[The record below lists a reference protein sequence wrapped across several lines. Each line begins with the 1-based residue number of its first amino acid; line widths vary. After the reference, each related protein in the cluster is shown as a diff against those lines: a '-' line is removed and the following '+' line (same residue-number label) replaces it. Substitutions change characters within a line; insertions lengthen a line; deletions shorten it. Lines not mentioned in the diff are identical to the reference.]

1 MNQKDNNIN
10 EHPGQPVGTDG
21 VMPDPVPVRQRR
33 KWSPDFRKALSAFRR
48 SQRRNGRPDGDEK
61 KPVDERADRHFRLAN
76 IRLFGKPVVSTLDL
90 YIIKKFLGTYI
101 FAIMLILAITV
112 MFDVNEKLDSF
123 LKAPLKA
130 TIFEYFMNF
139 LPYFANQFS
148 PLFVFI
154 AVIFF
159 TSKLAD
165 NSEIIA
171 ILSSGMSF
179 RRLLRPYMISATV
192 IAIATFL
199 LGAYIIPPANV
210 KRIAYTNTYVKNR
223 RVDYGDNIML
233 QVAPGEIAYMSRYDN
248 TTKTGYRFSLDKF
261 GKRGLESRL
270 TAMSIRWDTLY
281 QWQVRDYTIRD
292 FHADREILKQGAV
305 LDTVIPFEPRDFLIS
320 RNDQETLT
328 SPQLKQYIERQ
339 RSRGVANIQAFE
351 IEYHKR
357 YAMCAAAFIL
367 TVIGMSLS
375 SKKVK
380 GGMGVNIGLGLV
392 LSFSYILFMTVTS
405 SFAVS
410 GLTSPLVA
418 MWIPNMLYAVI
429 AVILYRKASR

>member
-1 MNQKDNNIN
+1 M
-10 EHPGQPVGTDG
+10 
-21 VMPDPVPVRQRR
+21 
-33 KWSPDFRKALSAFRR
+33 
-48 SQRRNGRPDGDEK
+48 K
-61 KPVDERADRHFRLAN
+61 KPRLPKIPKIFPIPGIGRDA
-76 IRLFGKPVVSTLDL
+76 KPLVSTLDL
-90 YIIKKFLGTYI
+90 YIIKKFLGTYV

-130 TIFEYFMNF
+130 TVFDYFMNF

-159 TSKLAD
+159 TSKLAE

-171 ILSSGMSF
+171 MLSSGMSF

-233 QVAPGEIAYMSRYDN
+233 QVAPGQIAYMSRFDN
-248 TTKTGYRFSLDKF
+248 TTRTGYRFSLEKF
-261 GKRGLESRL
+261 GKNGLESRL
-270 TAMSIRWDTLY
+270 TAMSVKWDTLY
-281 QWQVRDYTIRD
+281 HWTVKDYLIRD
-292 FHADREILKQGAV
+292 FHADREILHSGTT
-305 LDTVIPFEPRDFLIS
+305 LDTIIPFEPRDFLIS

-328 SPQLKQYIERQ
+328 SPQLQQYISRQ

-357 YAMCAAAFIL
+357 FAMCAAAFIL

-380 GGMGVNIGLGLV
+380 GGMGLNIGLGLV

-410 GLTSPLVA
+410 GLTSPMVA
-418 MWIPNMLYAVI
+418 MWIPNIIYAII